1 VSQASGGPHSNAGFE
16 SRSHGTSS
24 ATSTAGYAGFG
35 AGGGYGAQAVTAF
48 PRRSPLVLVPK
59 CPRSSARRTR
69 SQRFRV
75 QNVTSPTA
83 GPSGAAV
90 PPAPVTVHQDGGAFV
105 EADASGAEIPPRELN
120 QPGSETCVDLEN

>member
-1 VSQASGGPHSNAGFE
+1 MSQASGGPHSNAGFE

-48 PRRSPLVLVPK
+48 PQAVATGAGPEMSEKQRE
-59 CPRSSARRTR
+59 AYQE

-83 GPSGAAV
+83 GPSSAAV

-105 EADASGAEIPPRELN
+105 EADASGAEIPP
-120 QPGSETCVDLEN
+120 T